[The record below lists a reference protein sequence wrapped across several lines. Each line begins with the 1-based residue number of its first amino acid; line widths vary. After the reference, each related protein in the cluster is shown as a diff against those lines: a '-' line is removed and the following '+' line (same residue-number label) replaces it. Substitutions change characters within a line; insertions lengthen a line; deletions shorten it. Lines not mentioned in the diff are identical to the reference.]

1 MINKKNLPKI
11 TLIGRTNVG
20 KSTIFNRLTEE
31 KGAIVSKIAGTTR
44 DRKFGECRWDGRS
57 FMLVDT
63 AGLDAS
69 TVQKIDQEAI
79 RAAKQVA
86 KDSNLNILVVDGKQG
101 LLPQDKE
108 YAKMLRQLKV
118 PFFLVVNKVDGP
130 KQMSEVNEFHSL
142 GIKDWEM
149 ISAVTGAGT
158 GDLLDKIFKILKTK
172 APKTKESTIK
182 KINIA
187 IIGKPNVGKSSLLNK
202 IAGEERSIVSNI
214 AHTTRDSQ
222 DFAIESQY
230 EGEKVF
236 LNFIDTAG
244 IRKKRKIDNAI
255 EEESVEQSLSAIR
268 RADLALLMI
277 DANEEITMQDKNIS
291 REILERNQSVIFVVN
306 KWDLVKDKDVHSDK
320 KFIDHVY
327 AHFPYLTW
335 APVVF
340 LSAKT
345 GFKINR
351 LVDLIFEVYT
361 KQYLKIAQPEL
372 NDFLKYIIKRQSPRK
387 TKGTKPPFIHQ
398 IRQIDVAPQT
408 FEIITNQPE
417 NIHFSYL
424 RFIKNNLRDRYGLIG
439 VGIKLVITDVAKIK
453 GKVYLNR

>member
-1 MINKKNLPKI
+1 MTSNKKLPQVA
-11 TLIGRTNVG
+11 LIGRTNVG

-31 KGAIVSKIAGTTR
+31 KGAIVSKIPGTTR
-44 DRKFGECRWDGRS
+44 DRKDGECRWNGRS
-57 FMLVDT
+57 FKLTDT
-63 AGLDAS
+63 AGLDVS
-69 TVQKIDQEAI
+69 TVEKIDKEAV
-79 RAAKQVA
+79 RAAKSTAQNSA
-86 KDSNLNILVVDGKQG
+86 LNLLVVDGKQG
-101 LLPQDKE
+101 ILPQDKE
-108 YAKMLRQLKV
+108 YAKMLRGLNV
-118 PFFLVVNKVDGP
+118 PFFLVINKVDGP
-130 KQMSEVNEFHSL
+130 KQIAEVNDFLTL

-158 GDLLDKIFKILKTK
+158 GDLLDKILKILKTK
-172 APKTKESTIK
+172 APKTKESKLK
-182 KINIA
+182 KIDIA

-202 IAGEERSIVSNI
+202 IAGEERSIVSSV

-222 DFAIESQY
+222 DFGIETDYQ
-230 EGEKVF
+230 GEKVL

-244 IRKKRKIDNAI
+244 IRKQRKIDNAI
-255 EEESVEQSLSAIR
+255 EEESVEQSLNAIR
-268 RADLALLMI
+268 RADLTLLML
-277 DANEEITMQDKNIS
+277 DANEDITMQDKNIS
-291 REILERNQSVIFVVN
+291 REILERSQSLIFVVN
-306 KWDLVKDKDVHSDK
+306 KWDLVKDKDEHSDK

-351 LVDLIFEVYT
+351 LVDLILEVYT
-361 KQYLKIAQPEL
+361 KQHLEIAQTEL

-398 IRQIDVAPQT
+398 IRQINTAPQT

-424 RFIKNNLRDRYGLIG
+424 RFIKNNLRERYQLAG

-453 GKVYLNR
+453 GKVYLNK